1 MKIYC
6 NGDNPDLDAYLRWTK
21 PTFETPDGY
30 TLFSD
35 VDTFDVRV
43 NKIDQEVCVFI
54 PVGKYKL
61 VRTYHLVLDEVTGN
75 RGNFK
80 ASLK

>member
-6 NGDNPDLDAYLRWTK
+6 NGDIPDLDAYLRWTK

-35 VDTFDVRV
+35 VETFDVRV

-54 PVGKYKL
+54 PLGKYKL
-61 VRTYHLVLDEVTGN
+61 NGTYHLVLDEVAGTEET
-75 RGNFK
+75 
-80 ASLK
+80 LKPV